1 MQLDK
6 NELRLLSSIEIPE
19 LFISDY
25 IQLLDSDSIK
35 VYLYLLFA
43 HKNNIDTSMLD
54 LSKRIG
60 STLDVV
66 KKSFDKLE
74 QLELIVKKPNGYI
87 LKDIREIELY
97 KLYSPKL
104 TSSLEDAN
112 NNAQKNKGRLKAIST
127 INNTYFHGQMSQSW
141 FTDIDMLF
149 EKYGFSDEVVIA
161 LVHDCYEKGTLNHKY
176 VMAVAQNWYKSGIH
190 NLDELEKYFMDFE
203 KTNEVKKKIS
213 KKLGF
218 NRNLTQYEEAY
229 IEKWFNEYKY
239 TFDVIE
245 LALKKTT
252 SKSNPNFAYID
263 KIISDWN
270 DKSLKTLD
278 QIQKYNDDFN
288 NKEKFIKQNTNDKR
302 FTGYANS
309 DFGNLDKFYDNIQIG
324 GE

>member
-25 IQLLDSDSIK
+25 IPLLDSDSIK

-43 HKNNIDTSMLD
+43 HKNSIDTNLLD

-60 STLDVV
+60 STLEVV

-112 NNAQKNKGRLKAIST
+112 DNAEKNKDRLKAIST
-127 INNTYFHGQMSQSW
+127 INNTYFYGQMSPSW

-161 LVHDCYEKGTLNHKY
+161 LIHDCYEKGALNHKY
-176 VMAVAQNWYKSGIH
+176 VMAVAQNWYQSGIH
-190 NLDELEKYFMDFE
+190 TFDELEKYFMAFE

-229 IEKWFNEYKY
+229 VEKWFNEYKY

-270 DKSLKTLD
+270 DKSLKTVD

-288 NKEKFIKQNTNDKR
+288 NKEKFIKQNTNDKK

-309 DFGNLDKFYDNIQIG
+309 NFGDLDKFYDNITIG

>member
-25 IQLLDSDSIK
+25 IPVLDSDSIK

-43 HKNNIDTSMLD
+43 HKNSIDTNLLD

-60 STLDVV
+60 STLEVV

-112 NNAQKNKGRLKAIST
+112 DNAEKNKDRLKAIST
-127 INNTYFHGQMSQSW
+127 INNTYFYGQMSPSW

-161 LVHDCYEKGTLNHKY
+161 LIHDCYEKGALNHKY
-176 VMAVAQNWYKSGIH
+176 VMAVAQNWYQSGIH
-190 NLDELEKYFMDFE
+190 TFDELEKYFMAFE

-229 IEKWFNEYKY
+229 VEKWFNEYKY

-270 DKSLKTLD
+270 DKSLKTVD

-288 NKEKFIKQNTNDKR
+288 NKEKFIKQNTNDKK

-309 DFGNLDKFYDNIQIG
+309 NFGDLDKFYDNITIG